1 MSKLRDIAIQMG
13 NELDKQKDDLDRLE
27 KGVDKAT
34 DHVDNINVALKN
46 TVEKA
51 STKLIQVMAGD
62 RFMVNAILLCVIL
75 ALGAFIVTRFVEF

>member
-1 MSKLRDIAIQMG
+1 VSKLRDIAIQMG

-51 STKLIQVMAGD
+51 STKLI
-62 RFMVNAILLCVIL
+62 
-75 ALGAFIVTRFVEF
+75 